1 MEEWREEIDAI
12 DSEIVAMLERR
23 ARVSRKIGV
32 LKAHAG
38 LPVAD
43 PAREE
48 KIIRELAAGSSGA
61 LPAES
66 LTRIYRRILQESRL
80 IQSEAIAATISRPV
94 SGPIPGVAKNGV
106 EVYR

>member
-1 MEEWREEIDAI
+1 MKLEEWREEIDAI
-12 DSEIVAMLERR
+12 DSEIVVLLERR

-48 KIIRELAAGSSGA
+48 KIVRELAARNAGA
-61 LPAES
+61 LPVES

-80 IQSEAIAATISRPV
+80 IQAEAIAAAISG
-94 SGPIPGVAKNGV
+94 SIAGTAKNGV